1 MKYFIR
7 NLCFINN
14 SYFRYELEINS
25 KDNLN
30 KIIDISF
37 SNVEKSFYE
46 NEKEYSVVLK
56 NGKTANNDMKIAN
69 KLFMLNAVVK
79 SYYQS
84 DYKELLK
91 TKEAQEETG
100 KFLEWLILGLA
111 KQFNI
116 KIEVTK
122 EEILKILLINEKAI
136 LNFSIERVQV

>member
-14 SYFRYELEINS
+14 SYFRYELEINN
-25 KDNLN
+25 KGNLN
-30 KIIDISF
+30 KIIDIAF
-37 SNVEKSFYE
+37 SDVKKSFYE

-116 KIEVTK
+116 KVEVTK
-122 EEILKILLINEKAI
+122 EEILKILLLNEKAI
-136 LNFSIERVQV
+136 LNFSIERV

>member
-30 KIIDISF
+30 KIIEISF

-56 NGKTANNDMKIAN
+56 NGKTANSDMKIAN

-91 TKEAQEETG
+91 TKKAQEETG

-136 LNFSIERVQV
+136 LNFSIERV

>member
-1 MKYFIR
+1 MKHFIR

-30 KIIDISF
+30 KIIDIAF
-37 SNVEKSFYE
+37 SNVKKSFYE

-56 NGKTANNDMKIAN
+56 NGKTANSDMKIAN

-91 TKEAQEETG
+91 TTEAQEETG

-122 EEILKILLINEKAI
+122 EEILKILLINEKSI
-136 LNFSIERVQV
+136 LNFKIERV

>member
-30 KIIDISF
+30 KIIEISF

-56 NGKTANNDMKIAN
+56 NGKTANSDMKIAN

-136 LNFSIERVQV
+136 LNFSIERVEV

>member
-30 KIIDISF
+30 KIIDIAF
-37 SNVEKSFYE
+37 PNVEKSFYE
-46 NEKEYSVVLK
+46 DEKEYSVVLK
-56 NGKTANNDMKIAN
+56 NGKIANHDMKIAN
-69 KLFMLNAVVK
+69 KLFMLNAVIK

-136 LNFSIERVQV
+136 LNFSIERV

>member
-30 KIIDISF
+30 KIIEISF

-116 KIEVTK
+116 KVEVTK
-122 EEILKILLINEKAI
+122 EEILKILLLNEKAI
-136 LNFSIERVQV
+136 LNFKIERV

>member
-1 MKYFIR
+1 MKDFIR

-30 KIIDISF
+30 KIIEISF

-56 NGKTANNDMKIAN
+56 NGKTANSDMKIAN

-136 LNFSIERVQV
+136 LNFSIERV

>member
-136 LNFSIERVQV
+136 LNFSIERV

>member
-30 KIIDISF
+30 KIIEISF

-56 NGKTANNDMKIAN
+56 NGKTANSDMKIAN

-100 KFLEWLILGLA
+100 KFLEGLILDLA
-111 KQFNI
+111 RVFKI
-116 KIEVTK
+116 KVEITK
-122 EEILKILLINEKAI
+122 EEILKILLINEKSI
-136 LNFSIERVQV
+136 LNFNMERV

>member
-7 NLCFINN
+7 HLCFINN

-30 KIIDISF
+30 KIIEISF

-56 NGKTANNDMKIAN
+56 NGKTANSDMKIAN

-136 LNFSIERVQV
+136 LNFSIERV

>member
-30 KIIDISF
+30 KIIEISF

-56 NGKTANNDMKIAN
+56 NGKRANSDMKIAN

-136 LNFSIERVQV
+136 LNFSIERV

>member
-7 NLCFINN
+7 NLCFVNN

-30 KIIDISF
+30 KIIDIAF
-37 SNVEKSFYE
+37 SNVKKSFYE

-136 LNFSIERVQV
+136 LNFSIERV

>member
-30 KIIDISF
+30 KIIEISF

-56 NGKTANNDMKIAN
+56 NGKTANSDMKIAN

-136 LNFSIERVQV
+136 LNYSIERV

>member
-37 SNVEKSFYE
+37 PNVEKSFYE

-136 LNFSIERVQV
+136 LNFSIERV

>member
-7 NLCFINN
+7 NLCLINN
-14 SYFRYELEINS
+14 NYFRYELEINN

-30 KIIDISF
+30 KIIDIAF
-37 SNVEKSFYE
+37 SNVKKTIYE

-56 NGKTANNDMKIAN
+56 NGKTANSDMKIAN

-116 KIEVTK
+116 KIEITK

-136 LNFSIERVQV
+136 LNFSIERV

>member
-1 MKYFIR
+1 MRYFIR

-14 SYFRYELEINS
+14 SYFRYELEINN
-25 KDNLN
+25 KGNLN
-30 KIIDISF
+30 KIIDIAF
-37 SNVEKSFYE
+37 SDVEKSFYE

-116 KIEVTK
+116 KVEVTK
-122 EEILKILLINEKAI
+122 EEILKILLLNEKAI
-136 LNFSIERVQV
+136 LNFSIERV

>member
-30 KIIDISF
+30 KIIEISF

-56 NGKTANNDMKIAN
+56 NGKTANSDMKIVN

-136 LNFSIERVQV
+136 LNFSIERV

>member
-30 KIIDISF
+30 KIIEISF

-56 NGKTANNDMKIAN
+56 NGKTANSDMKIAN

-136 LNFSIERVQV
+136 LNFSIERV

>member
-14 SYFRYELEINS
+14 SYFRYELEINN

-30 KIIDISF
+30 KIIDIAF

-56 NGKTANNDMKIAN
+56 NSERASSDVKIAN

-84 DYKELLK
+84 EHKELLK
-91 TKEAQEETG
+91 TPEKQEETG
-100 KFLEWLILGLA
+100 KFLEGLILDLA
-111 KQFNI
+111 RVFKI
-116 KIEVTK
+116 KIEITK
-122 EEILKILLINEKAI
+122 DEILKILLINEKSI
-136 LNFSIERVQV
+136 LNFNMERV

>member
-7 NLCFINN
+7 NLCLINN

-30 KIIDISF
+30 KIIDVAF

-56 NGKTANNDMKIAN
+56 NSETANDDMKIAN

-79 SYYQS
+79 CYYQS
-84 DYKELLK
+84 NYTELLK
-91 TKEAQEETG
+91 TPEAQENTG

-111 KQFNI
+111 KEFKRKVEI
-116 KIEVTK
+116 SKD
-122 EEILKILLINEKAI
+122 EILKILLINEKSI
-136 LNFSIERVQV
+136 LDFNIERV

>member
-1 MKYFIR
+1 MKYFVR

-25 KDNLN
+25 KDNFN
-30 KIIDISF
+30 KIIDIAF
-37 SNVEKSFYE
+37 SNVKKSFYE

-56 NGKTANNDMKIAN
+56 NGKTANSDMKIAN

-122 EEILKILLINEKAI
+122 EEILKILLLNEKAI
-136 LNFSIERVQV
+136 LNFKIERV

>member
-14 SYFRYELEINS
+14 SYFRYELEINN
-25 KDNLN
+25 KDNFN

-56 NGKTANNDMKIAN
+56 NGKTANSDMKIAN

-136 LNFSIERVQV
+136 LNFSIERV

>member
-79 SYYQS
+79 SYSQS

-91 TKEAQEETG
+91 TKEAQEENG

-136 LNFSIERVQV
+136 LNFSIERV

>member
-30 KIIDISF
+30 KIIEISF

-56 NGKTANNDMKIAN
+56 NGKTANSDMKIAN
-69 KLFMLNAVVK
+69 KFFMLNAVVK

-136 LNFSIERVQV
+136 LNFSIERV

>member
-14 SYFRYELEINS
+14 CYFRYELEVNS

-30 KIIDISF
+30 KIIEISF

-56 NGKTANNDMKIAN
+56 NGKTANSDMKIAN
-69 KLFMLNAVVK
+69 KLFMLNAVIK

-136 LNFSIERVQV
+136 LNFSIERV

>member
-30 KIIDISF
+30 KIIEISF

-46 NEKEYSVVLK
+46 NEKEYSAVLK
-56 NGKTANNDMKIAN
+56 NGKTANSDMKIAN

-136 LNFSIERVQV
+136 LNFSIERV

>member
-56 NGKTANNDMKIAN
+56 NGKTANSDMKIAN

-79 SYYQS
+79 NYYQT

-116 KIEVTK
+116 KVEVTK
-122 EEILKILLINEKAI
+122 EEILKILLINEKSI
-136 LNFSIERVQV
+136 LNFKIERV

>member
-30 KIIDISF
+30 KIIEISF

-116 KIEVTK
+116 KVEVTK

-136 LNFSIERVQV
+136 LNFSIERV

>member
-30 KIIDISF
+30 KIIEISF

-56 NGKTANNDMKIAN
+56 NDKTANSDMKIAN

-136 LNFSIERVQV
+136 LNFSIERV

>member
-30 KIIDISF
+30 QIIEISF

-56 NGKTANNDMKIAN
+56 NGKTANSDMKIAN

-136 LNFSIERVQV
+136 LNFSIERV

>member
-30 KIIDISF
+30 KIIEISF

-56 NGKTANNDMKIAN
+56 NGKTANSDMKIAN

-122 EEILKILLINEKAI
+122 EEILKILLINEKTI
-136 LNFSIERVQV
+136 LNFSIERV

>member
-30 KIIDISF
+30 KIIEISF

-56 NGKTANNDMKIAN
+56 NGKTANSDMKIAN
-69 KLFMLNAVVK
+69 KLFMLNVVVK

-136 LNFSIERVQV
+136 LNFSIERV